1 MNRADQKAETRRRIL
16 DVAHAAFQ
24 ARGYDATTLQVVAD
38 GAGVAV
44 GTVVAHFPDKPA
56 LVAAAFHADLDAA
69 VARAWATPSCPD
81 LVDRLVAIAGE
92 LYAFYAKD
100 LALYRRMFQESL
112 FFGPGPLRDQLDAFT
127 DGVAREVAA
136 RRPDLPAVIAAHGFF
151 ADYLYVLIGG
161 FAGAIPS
168 TDAQC
173 AVLRGLLDLRLR

>member
-1 MNRADQKAETRRRIL
+1 MNRAEQKAATRQRIL

-56 LVAAAFHADLDAA
+56 LVAAAFHADIDAA
-69 VARAWATPSCPD
+69 VARAWRTPEHPD
-81 LVDRLVAIAGE
+81 LVERLVGIAGE
-92 LYAFYAKD
+92 LYAFYATNHP
-100 LALYRRMFQESL
+100 LYRRMFQESL

-127 DGVAREVAA
+127 EAVAGEVAC

-161 FAGAIPS
+161 FAGAIP
-168 TDAQC
+168 TVEAQC